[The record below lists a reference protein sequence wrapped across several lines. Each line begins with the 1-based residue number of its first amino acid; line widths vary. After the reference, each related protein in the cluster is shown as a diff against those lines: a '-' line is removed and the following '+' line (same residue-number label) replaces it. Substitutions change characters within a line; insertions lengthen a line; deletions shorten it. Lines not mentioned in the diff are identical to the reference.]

1 MKPLQTKE
9 HVIHEAGNPEARK
22 CICGNAP
29 LGAGFFLCDSN
40 GNEMEPVK
48 GWLDLYVCDKCGL
61 IIKQDTLEVVGR
73 RAKVK

>member
-1 MKPLQTKE
+1 METKE
-9 HVIHEAGNPEARK
+9 HITHEAGNPEAWV
-22 CICGNAP
+22 CICDNRPDA
-29 LGAGFFLCDSN
+29 AGFFPCDSN

-48 GWLDLYVCDKCGL
+48 GWLDLYVCDKCGR